1 MDTVGAVITHLNKE
15 EVRFFKLYQS
25 RMQTGERK
33 DILLFDYIR
42 KNGAEYDEG
51 RIFQK
56 LYGEKDK
63 NAFYRL
69 RNRLMTDIN
78 KCLLLQH
85 FDEEETLITIN
96 QFALARFYASRSNT
110 TLAAYFL
117 RKAES
122 KATAIE
128 NFEILDLIFG
138 EFIRLSHEMLDINP
152 ETYINKRKENQQK
165 IKQLRSIEDVVAV
178 LTYRLKITQN
188 FSKSDQP
195 VVVLLQKTVDDFLH
209 DPEISKSP
217 KFRFRIYTAVSQILL
232 QNRDYV
238 ALEEYLLK
246 TFKEFT
252 KLGLFNKNNHDIKLQ
267 MLTYL
272 VNSLFK
278 NDKLKQSLQY
288 TEFLKQAMEEFGKML
303 YDKYIFF
310 YYNSLVINYS
320 KLDKEKA
327 IQVLED
333 IRENPK
339 ITSTPFYEIFIYLNL
354 GVLHFDLGKYRD
366 SLRLITRLNQLNSY
380 QNADKALQF
389 KISIVELMIRYELRD
404 FEYLEYRIAKMKKD
418 FRDLLKKE
426 EFLKEKEFMF
436 IITRLE
442 MAGGESSTLR
452 KINIFIDKYKNSGDS
467 DDEILNYG
475 NWLNDKIKKKR
486 SL

>member
-1 MDTVGAVITHLNKE
+1 
-15 EVRFFKLYQS
+15 
-25 RMQTGERK
+25 
-33 DILLFDYIR
+33 
-42 KNGAEYDEG
+42 
-51 RIFQK
+51 
-56 LYGEKDK
+56 
-63 NAFYRL
+63 
-69 RNRLMTDIN
+69 
-78 KCLLLQH
+78 
-85 FDEEETLITIN
+85 
-96 QFALARFYASRSNT
+96 
-110 TLAAYFL
+110 
-117 RKAES
+117 
-122 KATAIE
+122 
-128 NFEILDLIFG
+128 
-138 EFIRLSHEMLDINP
+138 MLDINP
-152 ETYINKRKENQQK
+152 ETYINKRKENQEK

-178 LTYRLKITQN
+178 LTYRLKVTQN

-232 QNRDYV
+232 QNRDYL

-246 TFKEFT
+246 TYKEFT
-252 KLGLFNKNNHDIKLQ
+252 KLGLFNKNNHDTKLQ

-288 TEFLKQAMEEFGKML
+288 TEFLKNAMEEFGKML
-303 YDKYIFF
+303 FDKYIFF

-354 GVLHFDLGKYRD
+354 GVLHFDLGRYRE
-366 SLRLITRLNQLNSY
+366 SLRFITRLYQLNSY

-404 FEYLEYRIAKMKKD
+404 LEYLEYRITRMKKD
-418 FRDLLKKE
+418 FRELLKKE
-426 EFLKEKEFMF
+426 EFLKEKDYML
-436 IITRLE
+436 IISRLE
-442 MAGGESSTLR
+442 LAGGEPATLR
-452 KINIFIDKYKNSGDS
+452 KINFFIDKYKNSGDS
-467 DDEILNYG
+467 DDEIINYG
-475 NWLNDKIKKKR
+475 NWLNDKIKRKR
-486 SL
+486 NI